1 MKTNIKYSI
10 YSFIFSIIFFSA
22 SSLGLFMM
30 IADKSLFSI
39 FYGILFAISLLML
52 IESLQNIQWID
63 IKNGYI
69 TVHSLLG
76 IIKRI
81 ELIQI
86 KKAFKTNV
94 EIFGIKALSIKRK
107 HIVLCLNKTVKASD
121 VTNAYNRK
129 KNKYIIIMNT
139 KEIENKLSAEYQK
152 YCNSELMI
160 K

>member
-10 YSFIFSIIFFSA
+10 YSLIFWIISFPIIG
-22 SSLGLFMM
+22 LGLFVM

-39 FYGILFAISLLML
+39 FYAILFAISLLML
-52 IESLQNIQWID
+52 IGSFQNVQWID
-63 IKNGYI
+63 IKDGYI

-76 IIKRI
+76 VIKRI

-86 KKAFKTNV
+86 KKAFRTNA
-94 EIFGIKALSIKRK
+94 EIFRIKALSIKRK
-107 HIVLCLNKTVKASD
+107 HIVLCLNKTVIASD
-121 VTNAYNRK
+121 VTNAYNKK

-139 KEIENKLSAEYQK
+139 KEIENKLSAEYKK
-152 YCNSELMI
+152 YCNSELII